1 MIFQQIVELLH
12 LIEFIKLLSDNSIK
26 KIIKYINKS
35 YDWMYNHFPN
45 GFAFRWILSI
55 RSIITKPCEYRI
67 VWDAAKESRY
77 NPSAKSVIWTI
88 LYALCFF
95 LAVAA

>member
-1 MIFQQIVELLH
+1 MIFLQIVELLH

-45 GFAFRWILSI
+45 AFYYYFNIGQFIRAHLDPIIDTPLFHCAIGLDIFYYLS
-55 RSIITKPCEYRI
+55 
-67 VWDAAKESRY
+67 
-77 NPSAKSVIWTI
+77 
-88 LYALCFF
+88 
-95 LAVAA
+95 